1 MAFEEASSGKDPRLP
16 EVMATTGPAAA
27 ARRLGYVSI
36 EVIFLARASWYRPEW
51 VSDIGRRLND
61 WWDVGQ
67 NGLLRW
73 RLFGQEQ
80 IVSKG
85 TGHWFSRDSSGK
97 ILGACPGRATW
108 ANSPVKTMQSL
119 TSVAAT
125 DHRGRVGVE
134 ASKPWHR
141 PVPGSPD
148 MPRT

>member
-80 IVSKG
+80 IA
-85 TGHWFSRDSSGK
+85 GHR
-97 ILGACPGRATW
+97 CP
-108 ANSPVKTMQSL
+108 
-119 TSVAAT
+119 
-125 DHRGRVGVE
+125 
-134 ASKPWHR
+134 R
-141 PVPGSPD
+141 PVIKLKFFEEIIPAIFPG
-148 MPRT
+148 